1 MYQKLNTLILLQ
13 KTGGITTEQARDLY
27 NMNFNNWKSACTRD
41 GLLWGKC
48 IGNAEYEHF
57 FNYFGTPDKYKLV
70 IINND
75 TGETK
80 VSNVIN
86 RKDFTSYVTIDYN
99 TMEVSQHGSIINILM
114 ALFTTILVE
123 IIVAFIMKMKNTKI
137 ILVTN
142 LVSNIILQLILI
154 LVPVFPYLLKF
165 IFMEILVVLF
175 EFLIYK
181 KYMKNQPHNKIL
193 LYTLIANILTALLT
207 FIF

>member
-13 KTGGITTEQARDLY
+13 NVGGITTEQARDLY
-27 NMNFNNWKSACTRD
+27 DMNFNNWKSACTRD
-41 GLLWGKC
+41 SLLWGKC

-80 VSNVIN
+80 VSNVVN

-99 TMEVSQHGSIINILM
+99 TMKVSQHGSIINILIT
-114 ALFTTILVE
+114 LFTTILVE

-137 ILVTN
+137 IIATN

-154 LVPVFPYLLKF
+154 LGPVVSYWLKF

-181 KYMKNQPHNKIL
+181 KYMKNQSHNKIL
-193 LYTLIANILTALLT
+193 LYTLIANILTAFLT
-207 FIF
+207 FI

>member
-1 MYQKLNTLILLQ
+1 
-13 KTGGITTEQARDLY
+13 
-27 NMNFNNWKSACTRD
+27 MNFNNWKSACTRD
-41 GLLWGKC
+41 SLLFGKC
-48 IGNAEYEHF
+48 IGNAKYEHF
-57 FNYFGTPDKYKLV
+57 FNYAIPYKYKLV

-80 VSNVIN
+80 VSNVVN
-86 RKDFTSYVTIDYN
+86 RKYFTSYVTIDYN
-99 TMEVSQHGSIINILM
+99 TMKVRQHGSIINIFDSIINILM
-114 ALFTTILVE
+114 VLFTTILVE

-137 ILVTN
+137 ILATN

-154 LVPVFPYLLKF
+154 LVPVVPYLLKF

>member
-1 MYQKLNTLILLQ
+1 
-13 KTGGITTEQARDLY
+13 
-27 NMNFNNWKSACTRD
+27 MNFNNWKSASTRD
-41 GLLWGKC
+41 SLLWGNVK
-48 IGNAEYEHF
+48 GNAEHEHF
-57 FNYFGTPDKYKLV
+57 FNYLGTPDKYKLV

-114 ALFTTILVE
+114 DLFTTILVE

-137 ILVTN
+137 ILATN

-154 LVPVFPYLLKF
+154 LVLVVPYLLKF

-175 EFLIYK
+175 ELLIYK

>member
-1 MYQKLNTLILLQ
+1 
-13 KTGGITTEQARDLY
+13 
-27 NMNFNNWKSACTRD
+27 MNFNNWKSACTRTRM
-41 GLLWGKC
+41 LWGKC

-57 FNYFGTPDKYKLV
+57 FNYFGTPNKYRLV

-80 VSNVIN
+80 ISNVIN
-86 RKDFTSYVTIDYN
+86 RKNFTSYVTIDYN
-99 TMEVSQHGSIINILM
+99 TMEVSQNSSIISILI

-123 IIVAFIMKMKNTKI
+123 ITVAFIMKMKNTKI
-137 ILVTN
+137 IIATN
-142 LVSNIILQLILI
+142 LVSNIILQLVLI
-154 LVPVFPYLLKF
+154 LLPVVPYLLKF

-181 KYMKNQPHNKIL
+181 KYIKNQPQNKIL
-193 LYTLIANILTALLT
+193 LYTLIANILTAFFT